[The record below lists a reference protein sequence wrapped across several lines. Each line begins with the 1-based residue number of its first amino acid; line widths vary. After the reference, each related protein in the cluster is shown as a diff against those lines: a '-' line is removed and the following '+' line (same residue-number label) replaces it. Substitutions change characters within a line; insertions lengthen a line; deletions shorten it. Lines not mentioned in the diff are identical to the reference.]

1 MSGGHLSEEV
11 AEDYKSGLE
20 FLTTND
26 RYGINNLTVI
36 AKENTE
42 HADAISKVLEER
54 IRTAPPNQKL
64 PALYVLD
71 SIAKNIGTP
80 YTLFL
85 GHNLYR
91 TFMGAYSLVDHQV
104 RKKLDEMLKTW
115 KNPVPGSID
124 IRPVFPVE
132 ITRTI
137 DTALIKART
146 AAVERQQQNQRV
158 DMLRQRAAA
167 TTPATAWRNTSTPP
181 QKMAQYPPPT
191 TQGYVQN
198 PILNGQ
204 FPTPS
209 PYPPYSQYVPPQ
221 ATPAQY
227 QQPSQPQANYQPLP
241 NVFSLLQDIEILI
254 ITTKDQFARNPYD
267 QPLQTRLKAL
277 LDLQTVLKTQQVPPQ
292 MLQAARDQITII
304 QNAPIP
310 SQPPTPQAAP
320 AAAAHPLVQ
329 AQYQSMP
336 TASTPVP
343 APVLPSATSLADL
356 LASVAKS
363 KQAPLLAAPN
373 PTLPILQH
381 LPNSLQV
388 QPIAPPAAGT
398 AENPLIASLRAAG
411 ILPPAGS
418 TPVNGS
424 SVPAQTQPP
433 YLPRLPHTNT
443 PPLQLANLVRPPL
456 QEIRNDVEFNS
467 ASLKVPRPHLITKLY
482 EARPNQCS
490 TCGRRFLMT
499 EEGRTRKARHL
510 DWHFR
515 TNQRLA
521 DSAKRGQ
528 SRSWYVDELEWIR
541 SREKE
546 EGDNESQN
554 GGKDAKTL
562 AAAAAVKNDPKT
574 KFILA
579 PSDKALESLPCPICQ
594 EKFNLS
600 FNDEVQDWVWMDAE
614 KIGSRIYHASCY
626 SELQKDGANTPRTST
641 PDSVLGK
648 RKAEVLNSNPS
659 PAKIKK
665 EIEV

>member
-42 HADAISKVLEER
+42 HADAIAKVLEER
-54 IRTAPPNQKL
+54 IRTAPPNHKL
-64 PALYVLD
+64 FALYLLD

-115 KNPVPGSID
+115 KNPVPGSTD
-124 IRPVFPVE
+124 KRPVFPVE

-137 DTALIKART
+137 ETALIKART
-146 AAVERQQQNQRV
+146 AAVERQQQDQRV

-167 TTPATAWRNTSTPP
+167 TTPTAAWLKSSTPP
-181 QKMAQYPPPT
+181 QNMGHYPPPT
-191 TQGYVQN
+191 AQGYVQN
-198 PILNGQ
+198 PVPNGQ
-204 FPTPS
+204 FPTSS
-209 PYPPYSQYVPPQ
+209 PYPPYSQYVPSRPIPAHYQIPPQ
-221 ATPAQY
+221 AQDNRH
-227 QQPSQPQANYQPLP
+227 SLP

-304 QNAPIP
+304 QNAPII
-310 SQPPTPQAAP
+310 SQPPTPQVAP
-320 AAAAHPLVQ
+320 AVAAHPLIQ

-336 TASTPVP
+336 TVPSPVP

-356 LASVAKS
+356 LASVVKS
-363 KQAPLLAAPN
+363 KQTPASAAPS
-373 PTLPILQH
+373 PTLPVLQH
-381 LPNSLQV
+381 LPNDSQAQTV
-388 QPIAPPAAGT
+388 TPSAAGAT
-398 AENPLIASLRAAG
+398 ESPLIASLRAAG

-424 SVPAQTQPP
+424 SAPTQPQPP
-433 YLPRLPHTNT
+433 YLPHIPQINT
-443 PPLQLANLVRPPL
+443 PSLHFANLVRPPL
-456 QEIRNDVEFNS
+456 QELRNDVELNS
-467 ASLKVPRPHLITKLY
+467 TSLKVSRPHLIPKLY

-490 TCGRRFLMT
+490 TCGRRFHMT

-546 EGDNESQN
+546 EGEDESQS
-554 GGKDAKTL
+554 GGKDSKKL

-579 PSDKALESLPCPICQ
+579 PSDKSLDSLPCPICQ

-600 FNDEVQDWVWMDAE
+600 FSDEVQDWVWMDAE

-626 SELQKDGANTPRTST
+626 SELQKDGANTPRIST

-648 RKAEVLNSNPS
+648 RKAQALNNNPS

-665 EIEV
+665 ETAV

>member
-42 HADAISKVLEER
+42 HADAIAKVLEER
-54 IRTAPPNQKL
+54 IRTAPPNHKL
-64 PALYVLD
+64 FALYLLD

-124 IRPVFPVE
+124 KRPVFPVE

-137 DTALIKART
+137 ETALIKART
-146 AAVERQQQNQRV
+146 AAVERQQQDQRV
-158 DMLRQRAAA
+158 DMLRQRAVA
-167 TTPATAWRNTSTPP
+167 TTPASAWHKTSTPP
-181 QKMAQYPPPT
+181 QNMGHYPPPAA
-191 TQGYVQN
+191 QEYVQN
-198 PILNGQ
+198 SIPNGQ

-209 PYPPYSQYVPPQ
+209 PYPPYTQYVPPRP
-221 ATPAQY
+221 TPTHY
-227 QQPSQPQANYQPLP
+227 QQPSQPQINHQPLP

-292 MLQAARDQITII
+292 MLQAAREQITII
-304 QNAPIP
+304 QNAPIL
-310 SQPPTPQAAP
+310 SQPPTPQVAP
-320 AAAAHPLVQ
+320 AVAARPLVQ
-329 AQYQSMP
+329 AQHQSMP
-336 TASTPVP
+336 AAPSPVP

-363 KQAPLLAAPN
+363 KQAPASVSPN

-381 LPNSLQV
+381 LPNGPQAQAV
-388 QPIAPPAAGT
+388 ATPAAGA

-424 SVPAQTQPP
+424 SGPPQLQPP
-433 YLPRLPHTNT
+433 YLPRLPQTNT
-443 PPLQLANLVRPPL
+443 PSSHLANLVRSPL
-456 QEIRNDVEFNS
+456 QELRNDVELNS
-467 ASLKVPRPHLITKLY
+467 ASLKVSRPHLITKLY

-546 EGDNESQN
+546 EGEDESQT
-554 GGKDAKTL
+554 GGKDSKAM

-626 SELQKDGANTPRTST
+626 SELQKDGANTPRIST

-648 RKAEVLNSNPS
+648 RKAQALNNNPS

-665 EIEV
+665 EIAV